1 MAELEDGIRDLHE
14 QLNKFPV
21 NDPQNVSKLLIRY
34 AILQALGIRHNCCIN
49 CAIM

>member
-21 NDPQNVSKLLIRY
+21 NDPQNVSRLFYNMLLY
-34 AILQALGIRHNCCIN
+34 KPFE
-49 CAIM
+49 